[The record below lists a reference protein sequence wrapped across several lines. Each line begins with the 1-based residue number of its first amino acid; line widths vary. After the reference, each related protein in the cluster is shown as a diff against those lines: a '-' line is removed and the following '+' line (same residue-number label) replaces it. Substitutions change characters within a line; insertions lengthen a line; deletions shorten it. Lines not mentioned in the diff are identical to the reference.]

1 MIAPD
6 WKKSSMNNFAQK
18 LAKDPVFSSL
28 PLADLQKI
36 EQLAN
41 SRSYLKG
48 DWITHNGDAWA
59 YLFWVEK
66 GKIVA
71 LKESNE
77 GRSLIATTIVAQEL
91 FWGLAFFQD
100 DAPMPVALV
109 AHEDC
114 QIRMWSREQ
123 LEPFLLKSGKM
134 SWELARQM
142 AFRMQQISDVVDN
155 LAFRAVPG
163 RLAGLLLERYSGSGE
178 SPVAR
183 DMTLD
188 QMASHIGSTRE
199 MVCRALYKFA
209 DQGAIKIN
217 RTEFVLSDEAL
228 LTDIAHHD

>member
-1 MIAPD
+1 MD
-6 WKKSSMNNFAQK
+6 NFAQE
-18 LAKDPVFSSL
+18 LAQDPVFSSL
-28 PLADLQKI
+28 TPADLQKTA
-36 EQLAN
+36 ELATL
-41 SRSYLKG
+41 RSYQKG
-48 DWITHNGDAWA
+48 DWITYNGDAWA
-59 YLFWVEK
+59 HLFWVEE
-66 GKIVA
+66 GEIIA
-71 LKESNE
+71 LKESHE
-77 GRSLIATTIVAQEL
+77 GRSLIATTITAHEI

-100 DAPMPVALV
+100 NAPMPVALV
-109 AHEDC
+109 AHEDTH
-114 QIRMWSREQ
+114 IRLWSRKQ
-123 LEPFLLKSGKM
+123 LEPFLLKNGKM

-209 DQGAIKIN
+209 DNGIIKIN
-217 RTEFVLSDEAL
+217 RTEFIISNETMLNE
-228 LTDIAHHD
+228 IADKG